1 MSDFRMD
8 EAGLFLE
15 RQLEYIRPQIFEVA
29 YADIKYPTLLPVT
42 SEAGQ
47 GAQTF
52 TYRIMDSTGEFKLI
66 ADAADDLPRSDISQV
81 EKSINIRSFGGSFG
95 YTVQELRA
103 AQMAN
108 IALEQRRAS
117 AVRRAYEEKVEA
129 LAMFGESTVGLAG
142 FFNNSTVD
150 VITAD
155 HWFTGTTA
163 SGVGTS
169 QEMLELLNYGVTAI
183 INGSNMKEQP
193 DTILMAYE
201 DYNTISTTRNSDSS
215 DVTVLEYFLRT
226 NPYIR
231 NVEPI
236 NQLDKDNSVLNSN
249 RMVVY
254 KRDPEKVQLHIP
266 QPLELF
272 PPQQRG
278 LEFIVPAHA
287 RVGGVALYYPKSVI
301 YVQATA

>member
-15 RQLEYIRPQIFEVA
+15 RQLEYIRPQVFEVA
-29 YADIKYPTLLPVT
+29 YADIKYPTILPVT
-42 SEAGQ
+42 SEAGNA
-47 GAQTF
+47 AQTF

-66 ADAADDLPRSDISQV
+66 ADAADDLPRADISQV

-108 IALEQRRAS
+108 ISLEQRRAS
-117 AVRRAYEEKVEA
+117 AVRRAYEEKVENV
-129 LAMFGESTVGLAG
+129 AMFGESTVNLAG

-150 VITAD
+150 IIAAD
-155 HWFTGTTA
+155 RWFTGSTA
-163 SGVGTS
+163 SGNS
-169 QEMLELLNYGVTAI
+169 QDMLELLNYGVSAI
-183 INGSNMKEQP
+183 INASNMKEQP

-201 DYNTISTTRNSDSS
+201 DYNKVSTTRNSDSS

-236 NQLDKDNSVLNSN
+236 NQLDASNSVLGTN

-301 YVQATA
+301 YVQASA

>member
-15 RQLEYIRPQIFEVA
+15 RQLEFIRPQVFEVT

-42 SEAGQ
+42 SEAGP

-66 ADAADDLPRSDISQV
+66 ADAADDLPRADISQV

-129 LAMFGESTVGLAG
+129 VAMFGESSVGLAG
-142 FFNNSTVD
+142 FFNNATVD
-150 VITAD
+150 VIATD
-155 HWFTGTTA
+155 RWFTGTTA
-163 SGVGTS
+163 SGTA
-169 QEMLELLNYGVTAI
+169 QDMLELLNYGVSAI
-183 INGSNMKEQP
+183 INASNMKEQP
-193 DTILMAYE
+193 DTILLAYE
-201 DYNTISTTRNSDSS
+201 DYNKISTTRNSDSS

-236 NQLDKDNSVLNSN
+236 NQLDAGTSVLNTN

-301 YVQATA
+301 YVQASA

>member
-1 MSDFRMD
+1 MSEFRMD

-15 RQLEYIRPQIFEVA
+15 RQLEFIRPQVFEVQ
-29 YADIKYPTLLPVT
+29 YADIKYPTVLPVT
-42 SEAGQ
+42 SEAGP

-52 TYRIMDSTGEFKLI
+52 TFRIMDATGEFRLI
-66 ADAADDLPRSDISQV
+66 ADAADDLPRADISQT

-108 IALEQRRAS
+108 IALEQRRAA
-117 AVRRAYEEKVEA
+117 AVRRAYEEKVES
-129 LAMFGESTVGLAG
+129 LAFFGESSVGLSG

-150 VITAD
+150 VVAADKWFSNCTA
-155 HWFTGTTA
+155 
-163 SGVGTS
+163 

-183 INGSNMKEQP
+183 INASKMKEQP

-201 DYNTISTTRNSDSS
+201 DYNVVSTTRNSDSS

-236 NQLDKDNSVLNSN
+236 NQLDEGNSVLTTN

-287 RVGGVALYYPKSVI
+287 RVGGVALYFPKSAI
-301 YVQATA
+301 YVQASA

>member
-15 RQLEYIRPQIFEVA
+15 RQLEFIRPQVFEVT

-42 SEAGQ
+42 SEAGP

-52 TYRIMDSTGEFKLI
+52 TYRIMNSTGEFKLI
-66 ADAADDLPRSDISQV
+66 ADAADDLPRADISQV

-129 LAMFGESTVGLAG
+129 VAMFGESSVGLAG
-142 FFNNSTVD
+142 FFNNATVD
-150 VITAD
+150 VIATD
-155 HWFTGTTA
+155 RWFTGTTA
-163 SGVGTS
+163 SGTA
-169 QEMLELLNYGVTAI
+169 QDMLELLNYGVSAI
-183 INGSNMKEQP
+183 INASNMKEQP
-193 DTILMAYE
+193 DTILLAYE
-201 DYNTISTTRNSDSS
+201 DYNKISTTRNSDSS

-236 NQLDKDNSVLNSN
+236 NQLDKDNSELNTN

-301 YVQATA
+301 YVQASA

>member
-81 EKSINIRSFGGSFG
+81 ERSINIRSFGGSFG

-108 IALEQRRAS
+108 IALEQRRAA

-129 LAMFGESTVGLAG
+129 VAMFGESTVGLAG

-150 VITAD
+150 VIAANY
-155 HWFTGTTA
+155 WFTGTTA
-163 SGVGTS
+163 SGTS
-169 QEMLELLNYGVTAI
+169 QEMLELLNYGVSAI
-183 INGSNMKEQP
+183 INASNMKEQP
-193 DTILMAYE
+193 DTILLAYE
-201 DYNTISTTRNSDSS
+201 DYNKISTTRNSDSS

-236 NQLDKDNSVLNSN
+236 NQLDKDNSVLNTN

-301 YVQATA
+301 YVQASA

>member
-15 RQLEYIRPQIFEVA
+15 RQLEHIRPQVFEVA
-29 YADIKYPTLLPVT
+29 YADIKYPTILPVT
-42 SEAGQ
+42 SEAGNA
-47 GAQTF
+47 AQTF
-52 TYRIMDSTGEFKLI
+52 TYRVMDSTGEFRLL
-66 ADAADDLPRSDISQV
+66 ADAADDLPRADISQV

-108 IALEQRRAS
+108 IALEQRRAA
-117 AVRRAYEEKVEA
+117 AVRRAYEEKVEEI
-129 LAMFGESTVGLAG
+129 AMFGEASASLAG

-150 VITAD
+150 VLQAD
-155 HWFTGTTA
+155 KWFTDSGTTA
-163 SGVGTS
+163 

-183 INGSNMKEQP
+183 VNGSKMKEQP
-193 DTILMAYE
+193 DTILIPYE
-201 DYNTISTTRNSDSS
+201 DFRVISTRRNSDSS

-226 NPYIR
+226 NPYITSI
-231 NVEPI
+231 EPI
-236 NQLDKDNSVLNSN
+236 NQLDKDNSSLSTN

-254 KRDPEKVQLHIP
+254 KRDPQKVQLHIP

-278 LEFIVPAHA
+278 LEFVVPAHA
-287 RVGGVALYYPKSVI
+287 RVGGVAIYFPKSVI
-301 YVQATA
+301 YVQNN

>member
-129 LAMFGESTVGLAG
+129 VAMFGESSVNLAG
-142 FFNNSTVD
+142 FFNNATVD
-150 VITAD
+150 VIAAD
-155 HWFTGTTA
+155 KWFTGSSTTA
-163 SGVGTS
+163 

-201 DYNTISTTRNSDSS
+201 DYNKISTTRNSDSS

-236 NQLDKDNSVLNSN
+236 NQLDKDNSVLNTN

-301 YVQATA
+301 YVQASA

>member
-8 EAGLFLE
+8 DAGLFLE
-15 RQLEYIRPQIFEVA
+15 RQLEYIRPQVFETV
-29 YADIKYPTLLPVT
+29 YADIKYPTILPVT
-42 SEAGQ
+42 AEAGN

-66 ADAADDLPRSDISQV
+66 ADAADDLPRADISQT
-81 EKSINIRSFGGSFG
+81 EKSIVFRSFGGSFG

-108 IALEQRRAS
+108 IALEQRRAA
-117 AVRRAYEEKVEA
+117 AVRRAYEEKVEEV
-129 LAMFGESTVGLAG
+129 AMFGEASANLPG
-142 FFNNSTVD
+142 FFNNATVD
-150 VITAD
+150 VLQANK
-155 HWFTGTTA
+155 WFTDSGTTA
-163 SGVGTS
+163 

-183 INGSNMKEQP
+183 VNSTQMKEQP
-193 DTILMAYE
+193 DTILMPYE
-201 DYNTISTTRNSDSS
+201 DFRVISTQRNSDSS

-226 NPYIR
+226 NPFIR
-231 NVEPI
+231 NIEPI
-236 NQLDKDNSVLNSN
+236 LQLDKDNSTLSTN

-254 KRDPEKVQLHIP
+254 KRDPQKVQLHIP

-287 RVGGVALYYPKSVI
+287 RLGGVALYFPKSVI
-301 YVQATA
+301 YVQND

>member
-1 MSDFRMD
+1 MSEFRMD
-8 EAGLFLE
+8 DAGLFLE
-15 RQLEYIRPQIFEVA
+15 RQLEYIRPQVFEIQ
-29 YADIKYPTLLPVT
+29 YADIKYPTVLPVT
-42 SEAGQ
+42 SEAGP

-52 TYRIMDSTGEFKLI
+52 TYRVMDSTGEFKLI
-66 ADAADDLPRSDISQV
+66 ADAADDLPRADISQV

-108 IALEQRRAS
+108 IALEQRRAA
-117 AVRRAYEEKVEA
+117 AVRRAYEEKVESVA
-129 LAMFGESTVGLAG
+129 FFGESSVGLGG
-142 FFNNSTVD
+142 FLNNSTVD
-150 VITAD
+150 VVAADKWFSNSTA
-155 HWFTGTTA
+155 T
-163 SGVGTS
+163 
-169 QEMLELLNYGVTAI
+169 EMLELLNYGVTAI
-183 INGSNMKEQP
+183 INGSKMKEQP
-193 DTILMAYE
+193 DTILMAWE
-201 DYNTISTTRNSDSS
+201 DYNKVSTTRNSDSS

-226 NPYIR
+226 NPFIR

-236 NQLDKDNSVLNSN
+236 NQLDADNSSLNTN

-272 PPQQRG
+272 PAQQRG

-301 YVQATA
+301 YVQASA

>member
-52 TYRIMDSTGEFKLI
+52 TYRIMDSTGEFKLL

-81 EKSINIRSFGGSFG
+81 EKSINIRSFCGSFG

-108 IALEQRRAS
+108 IALEQRRAA

-129 LAMFGESTVGLAG
+129 VAMFGESTVGLAG

-150 VITAD
+150 VIAANY
-155 HWFTGTTA
+155 WFTGTTA
-163 SGVGTS
+163 SGTS
-169 QEMLELLNYGVTAI
+169 QEMLELLNYGVSAI
-183 INGSNMKEQP
+183 INASNMKEQP

-201 DYNTISTTRNSDSS
+201 DYNKISTTRNSDSS

-236 NQLDKDNSVLNSN
+236 NQLDADNSVLTTN

-301 YVQATA
+301 YVQASS

>member
-1 MSDFRMD
+1 MSEFRMD

-15 RQLEYIRPQIFEVA
+15 RQLEYIRPQVFETV
-29 YADIKYPTLLPVT
+29 YADIKYPTILPVT
-42 SEAGQ
+42 SEAGNA
-47 GAQTF
+47 AQTF
-52 TYRIMDSTGEFKLI
+52 TYRVMDSTGEFRLL
-66 ADAADDLPRSDISQV
+66 ADAADDLPRADISQV

-108 IALEQRRAS
+108 IALEQRRAA
-117 AVRRAYEEKVEA
+117 AVRRAYEEKVEEV
-129 LAMFGESTVGLAG
+129 AMFGEASASLAG

-150 VITAD
+150 VLQAD
-155 HWFTGTTA
+155 KWFTDSGTTA
-163 SGVGTS
+163 

-183 INGSNMKEQP
+183 VNGSKMKEQP
-193 DTILMAYE
+193 DTILMPYE
-201 DYNTISTTRNSDSS
+201 DFRVVSTQRNSDSS

-226 NPYIR
+226 NPYITSI
-231 NVEPI
+231 EPI
-236 NQLDKDNSVLNSN
+236 NQLDKDNSSLSTN

-254 KRDPEKVQLHIP
+254 KRDPQKVQLHIP

-278 LEFIVPAHA
+278 LEFVVPAHA
-287 RVGGVALYYPKSVI
+287 RVGGVAIYFPKSVI
-301 YVQATA
+301 YVQDN

>member
-1 MSDFRMD
+1 MSEFRMD
-8 EAGLFLE
+8 DAGLFLQ
-15 RQLEYIRPQIFEVA
+15 RQLEYIRPQVFEVQ
-29 YADIKYPTLLPVT
+29 YADIKYPTVLPVT
-42 SEAGQ
+42 SEAGP

-52 TYRIMDSTGEFKLI
+52 TYRIMDSTGEFRLI
-66 ADAADDLPRSDISQV
+66 ADAADDLPRADISQV

-108 IALEQRRAS
+108 IALEQRRAA
-117 AVRRAYEEKVEA
+117 AVRRAYEEKVES
-129 LAMFGESTVGLAG
+129 LAFFGESSVGLAG

-150 VITAD
+150 VVAAD
-155 HWFTGTTA
+155 KWFTTAGTTA
-163 SGVGTS
+163 

-183 INGSNMKEQP
+183 INGSKMKEQP
-193 DTILMAYE
+193 DTILLSYA
-201 DYNTISTTRNSDSS
+201 DYNKISTTRNSDSS
-215 DVTVLEYFLRT
+215 DMTVLEYFLRT

-236 NQLDKDNSVLNSN
+236 NQLEADNSPLNTD

-287 RVGGVALYYPKSVI
+287 RVGGVALYYPKSMI
-301 YVQATA
+301 YVQASA

>member
-15 RQLEYIRPQIFEVA
+15 RQLEFIRPQIFEVA
-29 YADIKYPTLLPVT
+29 YADIKYSTILPVT

-66 ADAADDLPRSDISQV
+66 ADAADDLPRAYISQV

-108 IALEQRRAS
+108 IALEQRRAQ
-117 AVRRAYEEKVEA
+117 AVRRAYEEKVEDVA
-129 LAMFGESTVGLAG
+129 LFGESSVGLAG

-150 VITAD
+150 VVTAD
-155 HWFTGTTA
+155 KWFTSGTTA
-163 SGVGTS
+163 
-169 QEMLELLNYGVTAI
+169 QEMLELLNYGVTGI
-183 INGSNMKEQP
+183 INASQMKEQP
-193 DTILMAYE
+193 DTILMAWN
-201 DYNTISTTRNSDSS
+201 DYREISTRRNSDSS

-226 NPYIR
+226 NPYI
-231 NVEPI
+231 NNIEPI
-236 NQLDKDNSVLNSN
+236 NQLDKTKSGLTTN

-254 KRDPEKVQLHIP
+254 KRDPGKVQLHIP

-287 RVGGVALYYPKSVI
+287 RVGGVALYYPKSAI
-301 YVQATA
+301 YVQASA

>member
-15 RQLEYIRPQIFEVA
+15 RQLEFIRPQVFEVT
-29 YADIKYPTLLPVT
+29 YADIKYPTILPVT
-42 SEAGQ
+42 SEAGP

-52 TYRIMDSTGEFKLI
+52 TYRIMDSTGEFRLI
-66 ADAADDLPRSDISQV
+66 ADAADDLPRADISQI

-117 AVRRAYEEKVEA
+117 AVRRAYEEKVENV
-129 LAMFGESTVGLAG
+129 AMFGESSVSLAG

-150 VITAD
+150 VIAADKWFSTA
-155 HWFTGTTA
+155 TA
-163 SGVGTS
+163 

-183 INGSNMKEQP
+183 INGSKMKEQP

-201 DYNTISTTRNSDSS
+201 DYNKVSTTRNSDSS

-236 NQLDKDNSVLNSN
+236 NQLDADNSVLNTN

-301 YVQATA
+301 YVQASA

>member
-15 RQLEYIRPQIFEVA
+15 RQLEFIRPQVFEIT

-42 SEAGQ
+42 SEAGP

-66 ADAADDLPRSDISQV
+66 ADAADDLPRADISQV

-129 LAMFGESTVGLAG
+129 VAMFGESTVGLAG

-150 VITAD
+150 VIAAD
-155 HWFTGTTA
+155 KWFTGTTA
-163 SGVGTS
+163 SGTA
-169 QEMLELLNYGVTAI
+169 QDMLELLNYGVSAI
-183 INGSNMKEQP
+183 INASNMKEQP
-193 DTILMAYE
+193 DTILLAYE
-201 DYNTISTTRNSDSS
+201 DYNKISTTRNSDSS

-236 NQLDKDNSVLNSN
+236 NQLDADNSVLNTN

-301 YVQATA
+301 YVQASA

>member
-1 MSDFRMD
+1 MSEFRMD
-8 EAGLFLE
+8 DAGLFLE
-15 RQLEYIRPQIFEVA
+15 RQLEYIRPQVFEIA
-29 YADIKYPTLLPVT
+29 YADIKYPTILPVT
-42 SEAGQ
+42 SEAGP

-52 TYRIMDSTGEFKLI
+52 TYRIMDATGEFKLI
-66 ADAADDLPRSDISQV
+66 SDAADDLPRADISQV
-81 EKSINIRSFGGSFG
+81 EKSINIRSIGGSFG

-117 AVRRAYEEKVEA
+117 AVRRAYEEKVEDIA
-129 LAMFGESTVGLAG
+129 LFGEASVGLKG
-142 FFNNSTVD
+142 FFNNDTVD
-150 VITAD
+150 VVAAD
-155 HWFTGTTA
+155 KWFTDSGTTA
-163 SGVGTS
+163 
-169 QEMLELLNYGVTAI
+169 QEMLDLLNYGVTAI
-183 INGSNMKEQP
+183 INASKMKEQP
-193 DTILMAYE
+193 DTILMAWE
-201 DYNTISTTRNSDSS
+201 DYREISTRRNSDSS

-231 NVEPI
+231 SIEPI
-236 NQLDKDNSVLNSN
+236 NQLDAGNSDLNTN

-287 RVGGVALYYPKSVI
+287 RVGGVAVYYPKSVI
-301 YVQATA
+301 YVQASA

>member
-1 MSDFRMD
+1 MSEFRMD
-8 EAGLFLE
+8 DAGLFLE
-15 RQLEYIRPQIFEVA
+15 RQLEYIRPQVFEVQ
-29 YADIKYPTLLPVT
+29 YADIKYPTILPVT
-42 SEAGQ
+42 SEAGP

-66 ADAADDLPRSDISQV
+66 ADAADDLPRADISQT

-108 IALEQRRAS
+108 IALEQRRAA
-117 AVRRAYEEKVEA
+117 AVRRAYEEKVEEVA
-129 LAMFGESTVGLAG
+129 LFGESSVGLSG
-142 FFNNSTVD
+142 FFNNATVD
-150 VITAD
+150 VVTAD
-155 HWFTGTTA
+155 KWFTDSGTTA
-163 SGVGTS
+163 
-169 QEMLELLNYGVTAI
+169 QEMLELLNYGVSAI
-183 INGSNMKEQP
+183 INASKMKEQP

-201 DYNTISTTRNSDSS
+201 DYNKVSTTRNSDSS

-236 NQLDKDNSVLNSN
+236 NQLDAGNSSLTTN

-287 RVGGVALYYPKSVI
+287 RVGGVALYYPKSTI
-301 YVQATA
+301 YVQASA

>member
-15 RQLEYIRPQIFEVA
+15 RQLEFIRPQVFEVT

-42 SEAGQ
+42 SEAGP

-66 ADAADDLPRSDISQV
+66 ADAADDLPRADISQI
-81 EKSINIRSFGGSFG
+81 ERTINIRSFGGSFG

-103 AQMAN
+103 AQMAT
-108 IALEQRRAS
+108 IALEQRRAT
-117 AVRRAYEEKVEA
+117 AVRRAYEEKVESV
-129 LAMFGESTVGLAG
+129 AMFGESSVGLVG
-142 FFNNSTVD
+142 FFNNPTVD
-150 VITAD
+150 VIAADKWFDTA
-155 HWFTGTTA
+155 TA
-163 SGVGTS
+163 
-169 QEMLELLNYGVTAI
+169 QEMLELLNYGVSAI
-183 INGSNMKEQP
+183 INASKMKEQP
-193 DTILMAYE
+193 DTILLAYE
-201 DYNTISTTRNSDSS
+201 DYNKISTTRNSDSS

-236 NQLDKDNSVLNSN
+236 NQLDAGNSVLNTN

-301 YVQATA
+301 YVQASS

>member
-15 RQLEYIRPQIFEVA
+15 RQLEFIRPQVFEVT

-66 ADAADDLPRSDISQV
+66 ADAADDLPRADISQV

-108 IALEQRRAS
+108 IALEQRRAQ
-117 AVRRAYEEKVEA
+117 AVRRAYEEKVEDVA
-129 LAMFGESTVGLAG
+129 LFGEASVGLAG
-142 FFNNSTVD
+142 FFNNATVD
-150 VITAD
+150 VVTAD
-155 HWFTGTTA
+155 KWFTSGTTA
-163 SGVGTS
+163 
-169 QEMLELLNYGVTAI
+169 QEMLELLNYGVTGI
-183 INGSNMKEQP
+183 INASQMKEQP
-193 DTILMAYE
+193 DTILMAWN
-201 DYNTISTTRNSDSS
+201 DYREISTRRNSDSS

-226 NPYIR
+226 NPYI
-231 NVEPI
+231 NNIEPI
-236 NQLDKDNSVLNSN
+236 NQLDKTKSGLTTN

-254 KRDPEKVQLHIP
+254 KRDPGKVQLHIP

-287 RVGGVALYYPKSVI
+287 RVGGVALYYPKSAI
-301 YVQATA
+301 YVQASA

>member
-1 MSDFRMD
+1 MSEFRMD

-15 RQLEYIRPQIFEVA
+15 RQLEFIRPQVFEVQ
-29 YADIKYPTLLPVT
+29 YADIKYPTVLPVT
-42 SEAGQ
+42 SEAGP

-52 TYRIMDSTGEFKLI
+52 TYRIMDATGEFKLI
-66 ADAADDLPRSDISQV
+66 ADAADDLPRADISQT

-108 IALEQRRAS
+108 IALEQRRAA
-117 AVRRAYEEKVEA
+117 AVRRAYEEKVED
-129 LAMFGESTVGLAG
+129 LAFFGESVVGLSG

-150 VITAD
+150 VVAADKWFDTA
-155 HWFTGTTA
+155 TA
-163 SGVGTS
+163 

-183 INGSNMKEQP
+183 INASKMKEQP
-193 DTILMAYE
+193 DTILMAWE
-201 DYNTISTTRNSDSS
+201 DYNKVSTTRNSDSS

-226 NPYIR
+226 NPFIR

-236 NQLDKDNSVLNSN
+236 NQLDAGNSVLNTN

-301 YVQATA
+301 YVQANA

>member
-81 EKSINIRSFGGSFG
+81 ERSINIRSFGGSFG

-108 IALEQRRAS
+108 IALEQRRAA

-129 LAMFGESTVGLAG
+129 VAMFGESTVGLAG

-150 VITAD
+150 VIAAD
-155 HWFTGTTA
+155 YWFTGATA
-163 SGVGTS
+163 SGTS
-169 QEMLELLNYGVTAI
+169 QEMLELLNYGVSAI
-183 INGSNMKEQP
+183 INASNMKEQP
-193 DTILMAYE
+193 DTILLAYE
-201 DYNTISTTRNSDSS
+201 DYNKISTTRNSDSS
-215 DVTVLEYFLRT
+215 DVTVLEY
-226 NPYIR
+226 
-231 NVEPI
+231 
-236 NQLDKDNSVLNSN
+236 LDKDNSVLNTN

-301 YVQATA
+301 YVQASS

>member
-1 MSDFRMD
+1 MD
-8 EAGLFLE
+8 TAGLFLE
-15 RQLEYIRPQIFEVA
+15 RQLEYIRPQVFEIQ
-29 YADIKYPTLLPVT
+29 YSDIKYPTILPVT
-42 SEAGQ
+42 SEAGS

-52 TYRIMDSTGEFKLI
+52 TYRIMDSTGEFRLL
-66 ADAADDLPRSDISQV
+66 ADNAADLARADISQV

-108 IALEQRRAS
+108 IALEQRRAA
-117 AVRRAYEEKVEA
+117 AVRRAYEEKVESVA
-129 LAMFGESTVGLAG
+129 LFGESTVGLAG
-142 FFNNSTVD
+142 FFNNASVD
-150 VITAD
+150 IVAAD
-155 HWFTGTTA
+155 KWFTTVGTTA
-163 SGVGTS
+163 
-169 QEMLELLNYGVTAI
+169 QEMIELLNYGVSAI

-193 DTILMAYE
+193 DTILMGYD
-201 DYNTISTTRNSDSS
+201 DYNKVSTTRNSDSS

-226 NPYIR
+226 NPYIT

-236 NQLDKDNSVLNSN
+236 NQLVKGKNNGKLNTN

-301 YVQATA
+301 YVQASS

>member
-1 MSDFRMD
+1 MSEFRMD

-15 RQLEYIRPQIFEVA
+15 RQLEFIRPQVFEVQ
-29 YADIKYPTLLPVT
+29 YADIKYPTVLPVT
-42 SEAGQ
+42 SEAGP

-52 TYRIMDSTGEFKLI
+52 TFRIMDATGEFKLI
-66 ADAADDLPRSDISQV
+66 ADAADDLPRADISQT

-108 IALEQRRAS
+108 IALEQRRAA
-117 AVRRAYEEKVEA
+117 AVRRAYEEKVED
-129 LAMFGESTVGLAG
+129 LAFFGESTVGLSG

-150 VITAD
+150 VVAADKWFSTA
-155 HWFTGTTA
+155 TA
-163 SGVGTS
+163 

-183 INGSNMKEQP
+183 INASKMKEQP
-193 DTILMAYE
+193 DTILMAWE
-201 DYNTISTTRNSDSS
+201 DYNKVSTTRNSDSS

-226 NPYIR
+226 NPFIR

-236 NQLDKDNSVLNSN
+236 NQLDADNSALNTN

-301 YVQATA
+301 YVQANA

>member
-15 RQLEYIRPQIFEVA
+15 RQLEYIRPQVFEVT
-29 YADIKYPTLLPVT
+29 YADIKYPTILPVT
-42 SEAGQ
+42 SEAGP

-52 TYRIMDSTGEFKLI
+52 TYRIMDATGEFRLI
-66 ADAADDLPRSDISQV
+66 ADAADDLPRADISQT

-108 IALEQRRAS
+108 IALEQRRAN

-129 LAMFGESTVGLAG
+129 VAMFGESSVGLAG

-150 VITAD
+150 LVIAD
-155 HWFTGTTA
+155 KWFTDSGTTA
-163 SGVGTS
+163 
-169 QEMLELLNYGVTAI
+169 QDMLELLNYGVTAI
-183 INGSNMKEQP
+183 ISASKMKEEP

-201 DYNTISTTRNSDSS
+201 DYNKVSTTRNSDSS

-236 NQLDKDNSVLNSN
+236 NQLAAANSSIGKN

-254 KRDPEKVQLHIP
+254 KRDPGKVQLHIP

-301 YVQATA
+301 YVQDN

>member
-8 EAGLFLE
+8 DAGLFLE
-15 RQLEYIRPQIFEVA
+15 RQLEYIRPQVFETV
-29 YADIKYPTLLPVT
+29 YADIKYPTILPVT
-42 SEAGQ
+42 AEAGN

-66 ADAADDLPRSDISQV
+66 ADAADDLPRADISQT
-81 EKSINIRSFGGSFG
+81 EKSIVFRSFGGSFG
-95 YTVQELRA
+95 YTVHELRA

-108 IALEQRRAS
+108 IALEQRRAA
-117 AVRRAYEEKVEA
+117 AVRRAYEEKVEEV
-129 LAMFGESTVGLAG
+129 AMFGEASANLPG
-142 FFNNSTVD
+142 FFNNATVD
-150 VITAD
+150 VLQANK
-155 HWFTGTTA
+155 WFTDSGTTA
-163 SGVGTS
+163 

-183 INGSNMKEQP
+183 VNSTQMKEQP
-193 DTILMAYE
+193 DTILMPYE
-201 DYNTISTTRNSDSS
+201 DFRVISTQRNSDSS

-226 NPYIR
+226 NPFIR
-231 NVEPI
+231 NIEPI
-236 NQLDKDNSVLNSN
+236 LQLDKDNSTLSTN

-254 KRDPEKVQLHIP
+254 KRDPQKVQLHIP

-287 RVGGVALYYPKSVI
+287 RLGGVALYFPKSVI
-301 YVQATA
+301 YVQND

>member
-1 MSDFRMD
+1 MTDFRMD
-8 EAGLFLE
+8 TAGLFLQ
-15 RQLEYIRPQIFEVA
+15 RQLEFIRPQVFEIQ
-29 YADIKYPTLLPVT
+29 YADIKYSTILPVT
-42 SEAGQ
+42 SEAGP

-52 TYRIMDSTGEFKLI
+52 TYRIMDSTGEFRLL
-66 ADAADDLPRSDISQV
+66 ADAASDLPRADISQV

-108 IALEQRRAS
+108 IALEQRRAA
-117 AVRRAYEEKVEA
+117 AVRRAYEEKVESVA
-129 LAMFGESTVGLAG
+129 LFGESTVALAG
-142 FFNNSTVD
+142 FFNNSAVD
-150 VITAD
+150 IVAAD
-155 HWFTGTTA
+155 KWFTTA
-163 SGVGTS
+163 SVTA
-169 QEMLELLNYGVTAI
+169 QEMIELLNYGVSAI
-183 INGSNMKEQP
+183 INGSKMKEQP
-193 DTILMAYE
+193 DTILLGYE
-201 DYNTISTTRNSDSS
+201 DYNKVSTTRNSDSS

-236 NQLDKDNSVLNSN
+236 NQLTKGNNGGKLNTS

-272 PPQQRG
+272 PAQQRG

-301 YVQATA
+301 YVQASS

>member
-1 MSDFRMD
+1 MSEFRLD
-8 EAGLFLE
+8 DAGLFLD
-15 RQLEYIRPQIFEVA
+15 RQLEYIRPQVFEVE
-29 YADIKYPTLLPVT
+29 YADIKYPSILPVT
-42 SEAGQ
+42 AEAGP

-52 TYRIMDSTGEFKLI
+52 TYRIMDATGDFKLI
-66 ADAADDLPRSDISQV
+66 SDAADDLPRADVSQT

-108 IALEQRRAS
+108 LSLEQRRAS
-117 AVRRAYEEKVEA
+117 AVRRAYEEKVESV
-129 LAMFGESTVGLAG
+129 AMFGEGSVSLAG
-142 FFNNSTVD
+142 FFNNATVD
-150 VITAD
+150 VISANKWFSTSSVTA
-155 HWFTGTTA
+155 
-163 SGVGTS
+163 
-169 QEMLELLNYGVTAI
+169 QEMLEILNQGVSAI
-183 INGSNMKEQP
+183 ISGSNMKEQP
-193 DTILMAYE
+193 DTILIAYE
-201 DYNTISTTRNSDSS
+201 DYNIISTTRNSDSS

-226 NPYIR
+226 NPFIR

-236 NQLDKDNSVLNSN
+236 NQLAAANSSLAKN

-254 KRDPEKVQLHIP
+254 KRDPQKVQLHIP

-287 RVGGVALYYPKSVI
+287 RVGGVALYYPKSVK
-301 YVQATA
+301 YVQAP

>member
-15 RQLEYIRPQIFEVA
+15 RQLEHIRPQVFEVA
-29 YADIKYPTLLPVT
+29 YADIKYPTILPVT
-42 SEAGQ
+42 SEAGNA
-47 GAQTF
+47 AQTF

-66 ADAADDLPRSDISQV
+66 ADAADDLPRADISQV

-108 IALEQRRAS
+108 ISLEQRRAS
-117 AVRRAYEEKVEA
+117 AVRRAYEEKVENV
-129 LAMFGESTVGLAG
+129 AMFGESTVNLAG

-150 VITAD
+150 IIAAD
-155 HWFTGTTA
+155 RWFTGATA
-163 SGVGTS
+163 SGTS
-169 QEMLELLNYGVTAI
+169 QDMLELLNYGVSAI
-183 INGSNMKEQP
+183 INASNMKEQP

-201 DYNTISTTRNSDSS
+201 DYNKVSTTRNSDSS

-236 NQLDKDNSVLNSN
+236 NQLDASNSVLGTN

-301 YVQATA
+301 YVQASA

>member
-108 IALEQRRAS
+108 IALEQRRAA

-129 LAMFGESTVGLAG
+129 VAMFGESTVGLAG

-150 VITAD
+150 VIAAD
-155 HWFTGTTA
+155 YWFTGTTA
-163 SGVGTS
+163 SGTS
-169 QEMLELLNYGVTAI
+169 QEMLELLNYGVSAI
-183 INGSNMKEQP
+183 INASNMKEQP

-201 DYNTISTTRNSDSS
+201 DYNKISTTRNSDSS

-236 NQLDKDNSVLNSN
+236 NQLDKDNSVLNTN

-301 YVQATA
+301 YVQASA

>member
-1 MSDFRMD
+1 MNDFRMD
-8 EAGLFLE
+8 DAGLFLQ
-15 RQLEYIRPQIFEVA
+15 RQLEYIRPQVFETV

-42 SEAGQ
+42 SEAGP
-47 GAQTF
+47 GATTF
-52 TYRIMDSTGEFKLI
+52 TYRIMDSTGEFRLV
-66 ADAADDLPRSDISQV
+66 ADAASDLPRADISQV
-81 EKSINIRSFGGSFG
+81 EKSINIRSYAGSFG

-108 IALEQRRAS
+108 IALEQRRGA
-117 AVRRAYEEKVEA
+117 AVRRAYEEKVESVA
-129 LAMFGESTVGLAG
+129 LFGESTVGLSG
-142 FFNNSTVD
+142 FFNNATVD
-150 VITAD
+150 IVAADKWFSTAGITA
-155 HWFTGTTA
+155 
-163 SGVGTS
+163 

-183 INGSNMKEQP
+183 ISGSKMKEQP
-193 DTILMAYE
+193 DTILLGYD
-201 DYNTISTTRNSDSS
+201 DYNKISTTRNSDSS

-236 NQLDKDNSVLNSN
+236 NQLTKGNNAGRLNTS

-278 LEFIVPAHA
+278 LEFVVPAHA

-301 YVQATA
+301 YVQASS

>member
-15 RQLEYIRPQIFEVA
+15 RQLEHIRPQVFETV
-29 YADIKYPTLLPVT
+29 YADIKYPSILPVT
-42 SEAGQ
+42 AEAGNA
-47 GAQTF
+47 AQTF
-52 TYRIMDSTGEFKLI
+52 TYRIMDSTGDFKLI
-66 ADAADDLPRSDISQV
+66 ADAADDLPRADVSQT
-81 EKSINIRSFGGSFG
+81 EKSIVIRSFGGSFG

-108 IALEQRRAS
+108 IALEQRRAA
-117 AVRRAYEEKVEA
+117 AVRRAYEEKVEEV
-129 LAMFGESTVGLAG
+129 AMFGETAANLAG

-150 VITAD
+150 VLQAVKWVTD
-155 HWFTGTTA
+155 SGTTA
-163 SGVGTS
+163 
-169 QEMLELLNYGVTAI
+169 QEMLELLEYGVTAMV
-183 INGSNMKEQP
+183 NATQMKEQP
-193 DTILMAYE
+193 DTILMPYE
-201 DYNTISTTRNSDSS
+201 DFRVASTRRNSDSS

-226 NPYIR
+226 NPFI
-231 NVEPI
+231 NNIEPI
-236 NQLDKDNSVLNSN
+236 LQLDKDKSSLSTN

-254 KRDPEKVQLHIP
+254 KRDPQKVQLHIP

-287 RVGGVALYYPKSVI
+287 RVGGVSLYYPKSVI
-301 YVQATA
+301 YIDAP

>member
-15 RQLEYIRPQIFEVA
+15 RQLEHIRPQVFEVA
-29 YADIKYPTLLPVT
+29 YADIKYPTILPVT
-42 SEAGQ
+42 SEAGNA
-47 GAQTF
+47 AQTF

-66 ADAADDLPRSDISQV
+66 ADAADDLPRADISQV

-108 IALEQRRAS
+108 ISLEQRRAS
-117 AVRRAYEEKVEA
+117 AVRRAYEEKVENV
-129 LAMFGESTVGLAG
+129 AMFGESTVNLAG

-150 VITAD
+150 IIAAD
-155 HWFTGTTA
+155 RWFTGSTA
-163 SGVGTS
+163 SGNS
-169 QEMLELLNYGVTAI
+169 QDMLELLNYGVSAI
-183 INGSNMKEQP
+183 INASNMKEQP

-201 DYNTISTTRNSDSS
+201 DYNKVSTTRNSDSS

-236 NQLDKDNSVLNSN
+236 NQLDASNSVLGTN

-301 YVQATA
+301 YVQASA